1 MTGVKKLIQ
10 DLYKKVIKVDDSNM
24 ERETLKQNENLSRKL
39 KCLKRAEKN
48 EKNKETKEEHY
59 KHTKLIRRTK
69 FRDGGQS

>member
-39 KCLKRAEKN
+39 TCLKRAEQN
-48 EKNKETKEEHY
+48 ETNKETKEEHY